1 MEADTL
7 QSLVPVAVALA
18 TGTALPKLI
27 DVFNEWRRDRRRE
40 ADPAA
45 VESRIDR
52 AERRMRI
59 AIEWGHENRVAAIKA
74 GVPSSE
80 LPVLDFRDAG

>member
-1 MEADTL
+1 MDGDTL
-7 QSLVPVAVALA
+7 QALVPIAVALA
-18 TGTALPKLI
+18 TGTAIPKLL
-27 DVFNEWRRDRRRE
+27 DVIADWRRSRRTHKPNLE
-40 ADPAA
+40 T
-45 VESRIDR
+45 RIER

-80 LPVLDFRDAG
+80 LPVLDFKDKE